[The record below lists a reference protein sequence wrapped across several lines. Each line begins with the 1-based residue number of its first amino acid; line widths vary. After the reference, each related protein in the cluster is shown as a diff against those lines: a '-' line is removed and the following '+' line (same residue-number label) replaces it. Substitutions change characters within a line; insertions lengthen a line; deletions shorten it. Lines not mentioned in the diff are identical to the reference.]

1 MACLYNVQERWKW
14 LLFRSRLEL
23 VWGTGRVLSATTDF
37 GSAMAGRERTFVHLH
52 CHTHYSLLDGAAK
65 IPDLV
70 QKARELGMPAL
81 AITDHGNLYGAIEF
95 YRTATAA
102 GIKPII
108 GYEAYVA
115 PGKRTSRDART
126 TGEASYHLTLL
137 AKNEQGFYNLKQLAS
152 KAFLEGF
159 YYRPR
164 IDKELLE
171 EYSEGLICLSGCAS
185 GEFANLLLREQ
196 FEQAEELA
204 RWFLK
209 VFGEGNFYIEI
220 QDNGLE
226 IQRQYLQPAVDIA
239 RRLGV
244 PIVATSDVHYLSRED
259 AEAHD
264 VLLCINTGRLVT
276 DEARMRMESNEFYL
290 RSPEEMYERFASLAE
305 AVERTVEVAEQC
317 NLELSFNKRHFPVF
331 DLPEGVTAEAYLR
344 QLCEEGLKKRYGAP
358 PPQQAVDRLE
368 HELNVI
374 FQMGFASYFLVVWD
388 FVRFARSRGIR
399 CGARGSVC
407 GSIVAYVLELSHVDP
422 LEYDLLFERFLDP
435 NRNEPPDI
443 DIDFCQERR
452 EEVLQYVRDK
462 YGAECVAHIGT
473 FGTMAARAVVR
484 DVGRALGIPLSRVD
498 KIARMIPGGPAGLSL
513 AEAVE
518 QIPEL
523 RELYENDPD
532 IRRLIDIGKKLEG
545 LARHAG
551 THAAGVVIADRPLT
565 EYVPLQVLVPKGG
578 SAGDQRADR
587 TVTTQWTMG
596 DVERVGLLKM
606 DFLGLRNLTI
616 LDKTLRLIKET
627 RGIDLD
633 IHSIPLDD
641 PATYQLLQ
649 RGETKGVFQLEGAG
663 IRDLLRRMK
672 PDNFRDIIATNA
684 LYRPGPLGGGMVDA
698 YVNRKHGVE
707 EPPKMHPVLEEV
719 LRETYGV
726 MVYQEQVMRILNRL
740 GGIELSK
747 AYTCIKAISKKKA
760 ELIQSFREQFIKGAA
775 ERGLSEQEAA
785 EIYDLICHFAGYGFN
800 KSHSTAYAL
809 ISYQTAYLKAHYSV
823 EFMAALLSSEMGNTD
838 RLVEH
843 IDDCQRMGIEVLGP
857 DVNRSAV
864 EFTVQDGKIVYGL
877 AAIKGVGRPAAEAIV
892 EARDSGGPFADLGDF
907 CARVDL
913 KLVNRSTIE
922 ALIKAGAF
930 DSIDKNRR
938 RWMEALPRAIQA
950 GQAAH
955 ADRRRG
961 QRSLFDPGHTPD
973 EPVPV
978 ARQALPDVPDWSL
991 SERLNYEREA
1001 LGFYLSGHPLQP
1013 YRDVLE
1019 CFATHS
1025 CASLNEQ
1032 PEGITVFV
1040 AGLLTDLQYRT
1051 TRRPSRE
1058 GNVRMARFRMEDL
1071 TGAVGCV
1078 IFPDD
1083 LAACQFELQEDA
1095 LYGVEGV
1102 LQRRTD
1108 EVELLVRRI
1117 VPWDKLSEE
1126 STAAVVLTLNT
1137 EQHPAGIFEDLLSI
1151 LQRSP
1156 GQALVYFDVRR
1167 PGEYRCQ
1174 LQAGGNIRV
1183 RFSPQL
1189 KRDLE
1194 MILGRGFVRPVMR
1207 PPVNGNGHRNGNGNG
1222 NGRGGNGYSG
1232 GRNNGGGVA
1241 ARR

>member
-1 MACLYNVQERWKW
+1 
-14 LLFRSRLEL
+14 
-23 VWGTGRVLSATTDF
+23 
-37 GSAMAGRERTFVHLH
+37 MAGTDRTFVHLH
-52 CHTHYSLLDGAAK
+52 CHTHYSLLDGAAR
-65 IPDLV
+65 IPELV
-70 QKARELGMPAL
+70 HRAREFGMPAL

-95 YRTATAA
+95 YRCATAA

-115 PGKRTSRDART
+115 PGKRTSRDTR
-126 TGEASYHLTLL
+126 GISEASYHLTLL
-137 AKNEQGFYNLKQLAS
+137 ARNEQGFQNLKKLAS
-152 KAFLEGF
+152 LAFLEGF

-171 EYSEGLICLSGCAS
+171 EYSDGLICLSGCAS

-196 FEQAEELA
+196 YDQAEELA
-204 RWFLK
+204 RWFLR
-209 VFGEGNFYIEI
+209 VFGEGNFYIEL

-226 IQRQYLQPAVDIA
+226 IQRRYLDPSVDIA
-239 RRLGV
+239 RRLGI
-244 PIVATSDVHYLSRED
+244 PIVATSDVHYLTRED

-264 VLLCINTGRLVT
+264 VLLCINTGRRVT
-276 DEARMRMESNEFYL
+276 DQARMRMESNEFYL
-290 RSPEEMYERFASLAE
+290 RAPEEMYERFGTLAE
-305 AVERTVEVAEQC
+305 AVERTVEIAEKC
-317 NLELSFNKRHFPVF
+317 DLHLEFGKRHFPVF
-331 DLPEGVTAEAYLR
+331 ALPEGRTAEDYLR
-344 QLCEEGLKKRYGAP
+344 ELCEAGLRRRYGDP
-358 PPQQAVDRLE
+358 PPEAAVERLNR
-368 HELNVI
+368 ELDVI
-374 FQMGFASYFLVVWD
+374 ISMGFASYFLIVWD

-399 CGARGSVC
+399 CSARGSVC
-407 GSIVAYVLELSHVDP
+407 GSVVAYVLELSHVDP

-452 EEVLQYVRDK
+452 EEVLQYVREK
-462 YGAECVAHIGT
+462 YGADCVAQIGT

-498 KIARMIPGGPAGLSL
+498 RIARMIPGGPTGLTLS
-513 AEAVE
+513 EAVE

-578 SAGDQRADR
+578 AAGVQKGER

-616 LDKTLRLIKET
+616 LDKTLRLIKQT

-633 IHSIPLDD
+633 LSTIPLDD
-641 PATYQLLQ
+641 PETYQLLQ
-649 RGETKGVFQLEGAG
+649 RGETKGVFQLESSG
-663 IRDLLRRMK
+663 IRELLRRMK

-698 YVNRKHGVE
+698 YVNRKHGLE
-707 EPPKMHPVLEEV
+707 EPPRMHPVLEEV
-719 LRETYGV
+719 LKETHGV

-760 ELIQSFREQFIKGAA
+760 ELIESFREQFIRGAT
-775 ERGLSEQEAA
+775 ERGLTEQEAA
-785 EIYDLICHFAGYGFN
+785 EIYELICHFAGYGFN

-838 RLVEH
+838 RLAEH
-843 IDDCQRMGIEVLGP
+843 VDDCRRMGIEVLGP
-857 DVNRSAV
+857 DVNRSDV
-864 EFTVQDGKIVYGL
+864 EFTVQDGKIAYGL

-892 EARDSGGPFADLGDF
+892 AARAERGPFADLADF
-907 CARVDL
+907 CCRVDL
-913 KLVNRSTIE
+913 KQVNRSTIE

-930 DSIDKNRR
+930 DSINPNRR
-938 RWMEALPRAIQA
+938 CWIEVLPRAIQA

-961 QRSLFDPGHTPD
+961 QKSLFDGGE
-973 EPVPV
+973 EPVDRVEENSLTLPEVSDWPV
-978 ARQALPDVPDWSL
+978 
-991 SERLNYEREA
+991 SERLAYEREA
-1001 LGFYLSGHPLQP
+1001 LGFYLSGHPLEP
-1013 YRDVLE
+1013 YRAALE
-1019 CFATHS
+1019 SYATHS
-1025 CASLNEQ
+1025 CAALSQ
-1032 PEGITVFV
+1032 VPEGTPVLLT
-1040 AGLLTDLQYRT
+1040 GMLTDLQFRT
-1051 TRRPSRE
+1051 TRRPTRD
-1058 GNVRMARFRMEDL
+1058 GNVRMAKFRLEDL
-1071 TGAVGCV
+1071 TGHVSCV

-1083 LAACQFELQEDA
+1083 LAACTVQLQEDGV
-1095 LYGVEGV
+1095 YGIEGAV
-1102 LQRRTD
+1102 QHRSD
-1108 EVELLVRRI
+1108 EVEILVRRI
-1117 VPWDKLSEE
+1117 IPWDQLREE
-1126 STAAVVLTLNT
+1126 ATAAIVLMLNP
-1137 EQHPAGIFEDLLSI
+1137 EQHPPTIFSDLLDL
-1151 LQRSP
+1151 LQQSP
-1156 GQALVYFDVRR
+1156 GDAIVYFDVRR
-1167 PGEYRCQ
+1167 HGEYRCQ
-1174 LQAGGNIRV
+1174 LQAGNGLRIRYT
-1183 RFSPQL
+1183 PQL

-1194 MILGRGFVRPVMR
+1194 ALLGQGAVRPVVR
-1207 PPVNGNGHRNGNGNG
+1207 AAANGNGHNGHRNGNSGYRSNG
-1222 NGRGGNGYSG
+1222 VRNG
-1232 GRNNGGGVA
+1232 